1 MESAPRHQS
10 LLATVSEQMIELEKR
25 DWQVW
30 LISAGVGIAIG
41 IGILALLFR
50 PQGLVSAPRPAAG

>member
-1 MESAPRHQS
+1 MDSAPRHQS

-41 IGILALLFR
+41 IGILAGRRFWR
-50 PQGLVSAPRPAAG
+50 TVCCI